1 MPRKLGQTVRF
12 VDKDNGQAGIY
23 PSVGGIVSVST
34 MVLTANRAYYARIV
48 PSRSM
53 AITKVAFNVTS
64 ASGTDDPLDIGLY
77 DSTLATKLASTG
89 ATTGKLNG
97 AGGIQTVTV
106 AWTLAAGTVY
116 YAAFAANST
125 ATLNS
130 VQINANNAAALF
142 GASAPQ
148 AEFMFLNSA
157 YPLAAGPITPG
168 GTISNFPLLAI
179 RES

>member
-1 MPRKLGQTVRF
+1 MA
-12 VDKDNGQAGIY
+12 NA
-23 PSVGGIVSVST
+23 ST
-34 MVLTANRAYYARIV
+34 LALTANRAYYLRVV

-64 ASGTDDPLDIGLY
+64 ASGTDDPCDVGIY
-77 DSTLATKLASTG
+77 DSTLATKIVSAG

-97 AGGIQTVTV
+97 AGGIQTINIT
-106 AWTLAAGTVY
+106 ANLAAGNVY
-116 YAAFAANST
+116 YVAFAANST

-130 VQINANNAAALF
+130 VLINANNTAGLF
-142 GASAPQ
+142 GTSAPQ
-148 AEFMFLNSA
+148 AEMLFLNTA

-168 GTISNFPLLAI
+168 GVIGNAPMIVL